1 MLILIQWS
9 YLIFLQK
16 HSKDIESL
24 RVCQNE
30 FQCIEI
36 QFRYKVQHFKT
47 SRYIEIQFQYK
58 VQNFDTL
65 RYIKIHCDTSRNQFD
80 TTLEACQRYRR
91 FRYFSKFIST
101 PVWRYQNFIYK
112 WDFHNFT
119 LRLSLF
125 DFYNTTMK
133 TKFLNYLNKTLNLH
147 LSLNWSF
154 DSIED
159 RPMYFWF

>member
-1 MLILIQWS
+1 MISKANFDTIVEVLQSSTSPFQRSNGFGSLSKWISMLILIQWS

-101 PVWRYQNFIYK
+101 PV
-112 WDFHNFT
+112 
-119 LRLSLF
+119 
-125 DFYNTTMK
+125 
-133 TKFLNYLNKTLNLH
+133 
-147 LSLNWSF
+147 
-154 DSIED
+154 
-159 RPMYFWF
+159 